1 MRCSHILGNFSTALP
16 CGHLCHRAS
25 ASASLRF
32 TFSCFLIFIAFFLP
46 CAKRAAS
53 GFVRV
58 FQTKGCSCAAGM
70 LILMSFVALARS
82 NELVRCCGGEN
93 HPFDARLPMCVCQSA
108 GSMWFRAP
116 AAGRPSPGRAR
127 ARASSQRS
135 SRLYTAGYRLIC
147 IRTVIYLGF

>member
-1 MRCSHILGNFSTALP
+1 MSTLP
-16 CGHLCHRAS
+16 SSLLSSCQQTAT
-25 ASASLRF
+25 SASLRF
-32 TFSCFLIFIAFFLP
+32 TFSCFLIFIAFFRP

-127 ARASSQRS
+127 AWASSPRS
-135 SRLYTAGYRLIC
+135 SRLYIAENRLFYIC
-147 IRTVIYLGF
+147 TVTYIGF